1 MNQENASI
9 LVVDDEESIRNI
21 LSRRLKAEGYYCE
34 AAADG
39 AEALSKAS
47 KKSFDLVLADIKM
60 PVMSGIELLSRMQ
73 TEHPD
78 VSVLMITAVVDT
90 KVAVEAMKMGAY
102 DFVTKPFD
110 LDDLNIRVKRALER
124 RGLVLEN
131 REYQLR
137 LEQKV
142 EQQVGQI
149 RQYCQEAIQALSR
162 EQIAR
167 QELEAVRRPVN
178 VEAVP
183 GAEVGLKSSESS
195 SGVEEFAQK
204 LTQLF
209 SAPALTQLF
218 SAPARDVSKEKGI
231 NRVPVQTKTINKITQ
246 EQPPPNKE
254 KANIKEAL
262 ALYKGTIEL
271 AILPPVSLQQ
281 ILQLHEHLRPITQ
294 MNVLNLGGSVDK
306 GITIRICIATPI
318 PLLKI
323 LRDLPE
329 VEKASDELEETERI
343 VPARQEEGQKV
354 RRIVVVLFKKLASD
368 TIDSVAG

>member
-34 AAADG
+34 AAAGG

-131 REYQLR
+131 KEYQLC

-195 SGVEEFAQK
+195 SGVEEFAKK

-218 SAPARDVSKEKGI
+218 SAPARDVSKEKVI

>member
-60 PVMSGIELLSRMQ
+60 PVMSGIELLSQMQ

-195 SGVEEFAQK
+195 SGVKEFAKK

-262 ALYKGTIEL
+262 ALYNGTIEL

>member
-1 MNQENASI
+1 MEETRWMI
-9 LVVDDEESIRNI
+9 LIVDDEESIRDI
-21 LSRRLKAEGYYCE
+21 LYRKLKAEGYYCDV
-34 AAADG
+34 AADG
-39 AEALSKAS
+39 KEALRKAS
-47 KKSFDLVLADIKM
+47 AKNFDLVLMDIKM
-60 PVMSGIELLSRMQ
+60 PGLSGMEVLSQ
-73 TEHPD
+73 LITERPHI
-78 VSVLMITAVVDT
+78 SVVMITAVVDT
-90 KVAVEAMKMGAY
+90 KTAVEAMKLGAY
-102 DFVTKPFD
+102 DYVTKPFD
-110 LDDLNIRVKRALER
+110 LDDLGMRVRRALER
-124 RGLVLEN
+124 RRLVLEN
-131 REYQLR
+131 KEYQLR

-195 SGVEEFAQK
+195 SGVEEFAKK

-218 SAPARDVSKEKGI
+218 SVPARDVSKEKGI
-231 NRVPVQTKTINKITQ
+231 NRVPVQTETINKITQ

-262 ALYKGTIEL
+262 ALYNGTIEL

-306 GITIRICIATPI
+306 GITIRICIETPI

-354 RRIVVVLFKKLASD
+354 RRVVVGLFKKLASD

>member
-195 SGVEEFAQK
+195 SGVKEFAKK

-354 RRIVVVLFKKLASD
+354 RRVVVVLFKKLASD

>member
-1 MNQENASI
+1 MNQENALI

-110 LDDLNIRVKRALER
+110 LDDLGMRVRRALER
-124 RGLVLEN
+124 RRLLLEN
-131 REYQLR
+131 KEYQLR

-149 RQYCQEAIQALSR
+149 RHYYQEAIQALSR
-162 EQIAR
+162 EQVAF
-167 QELEAVRRPVN
+167 QELEAVRKTCPA
-178 VEAVP
+178 EAVSDS
-183 GAEVGLKSSESS
+183 EVGLKSSESS
-195 SGVEEFAQK
+195 SGVEEFTKK

-209 SAPALTQLF
+209 SAPTLDASKKEESDGI
-218 SAPARDVSKEKGI
+218 SAQKE
-231 NRVPVQTKTINKITQ
+231 TISKITQ
-246 EQPPPNKE
+246 DQPQSNKE
-254 KANIKEAL
+254 KTNIGEVL
-262 ALYKGTIEL
+262 DLYNGTIEL

-281 ILQLHEHLRPITQ
+281 VLQLHEDLRPITQ

-306 GITIRICIATPI
+306 GITIRINVETPI
-318 PLLKI
+318 PLLKM

-329 VEKASDELEETERI
+329 VEKASDELEELERI
-343 VPARQEEGQKV
+343 VPARQGEGSKV

>member
-218 SAPARDVSKEKGI
+218 SAPARDVSQEKVI

-246 EQPPPNKE
+246 EQTPPNKE

-262 ALYKGTIEL
+262 ALYNGTIEL

>member
-34 AAADG
+34 AAVDG

-60 PVMSGIELLSRMQ
+60 PVMSGIELLSQMQ

-262 ALYKGTIEL
+262 ALYNGTIEL

>member
-131 REYQLR
+131 KEYQLC

-195 SGVEEFAQK
+195 SGVEEFAKK

-218 SAPARDVSKEKGI
+218 SAPARDVSKEKVI

>member
-34 AAADG
+34 AAAGG

-195 SGVEEFAQK
+195 SGVKEFAQK

>member
-78 VSVLMITAVVDT
+78 VSALMITAVVDT

-110 LDDLNIRVKRALER
+110 LDDLGMRVRRALER
-124 RGLVLEN
+124 RRLVLEN
-131 REYQLR
+131 KEYQLR
-137 LEQKV
+137 LEQRV

-149 RQYCQEAIQALSR
+149 RQYYQEAIQALSR

-183 GAEVGLKSSESS
+183 DAEVGLKSSESS
-195 SGVEEFAQK
+195 SGVEEFAK
-204 LTQLF
+204 K
-209 SAPALTQLF
+209 LTQLF

-231 NRVPVQTKTINKITQ
+231 NGVSVQTETINKITQ
-246 EQPPPNKE
+246 EQPPPNKA

-262 ALYKGTIEL
+262 ALYNGTIEL

-281 ILQLHEHLRPITQ
+281 VLQLHEDLRPITQ

-306 GITIRICIATPI
+306 GITIRINVETPI

-354 RRIVVVLFKKLASD
+354 RRVVVVLFKKLASD

>member
-47 KKSFDLVLADIKM
+47 KKIFDLVLADIKM

-354 RRIVVVLFKKLASD
+354 RRIVVGLFKKLASD

>member
-47 KKSFDLVLADIKM
+47 KKIFDLVLADIKM

>member
-1 MNQENASI
+1 
-9 LVVDDEESIRNI
+9 
-21 LSRRLKAEGYYCE
+21 
-34 AAADG
+34 
-39 AEALSKAS
+39 
-47 KKSFDLVLADIKM
+47 
-60 PVMSGIELLSRMQ
+60 
-73 TEHPD
+73 
-78 VSVLMITAVVDT
+78 
-90 KVAVEAMKMGAY
+90 
-102 DFVTKPFD
+102 
-110 LDDLNIRVKRALER
+110 
-124 RGLVLEN
+124 
-131 REYQLR
+131 
-137 LEQKV
+137 
-142 EQQVGQI
+142 
-149 RQYCQEAIQALSR
+149 
-162 EQIAR
+162 
-167 QELEAVRRPVN
+167 

-195 SGVEEFAQK
+195 SGVKEFAKK

-262 ALYKGTIEL
+262 ALYNGTIEL

-354 RRIVVVLFKKLASD
+354 RRVVVVLFKKLASD

>member
-1 MNQENASI
+1 MEETRWMI
-9 LVVDDEESIRNI
+9 LIVDDEESIRDI
-21 LSRRLKAEGYYCE
+21 LYRKLKAEGYYCDV
-34 AAADG
+34 AADG
-39 AEALSKAS
+39 KEALRKAS
-47 KKSFDLVLADIKM
+47 GKNFDLVLMDIKM
-60 PVMSGIELLSRMQ
+60 PGLSGMEVLSQ
-73 TEHPD
+73 LITERPHI
-78 VSVLMITAVVDT
+78 SVVMITAVVDT
-90 KVAVEAMKMGAY
+90 KTAVEAMKLGAY
-102 DFVTKPFD
+102 DYVTKPFD
-110 LDDLNIRVKRALER
+110 LDDLGMRVRRALER
-124 RGLVLEN
+124 RRLVLEN
-131 REYQLR
+131 KEYQLR

-149 RQYCQEAIQALSR
+149 RQYYQEAIQALSR

-195 SGVEEFAQK
+195 SGVKEFAKK

-218 SAPARDVSKEKGI
+218 NVPARDVSKEKGI
-231 NRVPVQTKTINKITQ
+231 NRVPVQTKAINKITQ

-254 KANIKEAL
+254 KANTKEAL

>member
-1 MNQENASI
+1 MEETRWMI
-9 LVVDDEESIRNI
+9 LIVDDEESIRDI
-21 LSRRLKAEGYYCE
+21 LYRKLKAEGYYCDV
-34 AAADG
+34 AADG
-39 AEALSKAS
+39 KEALRKAS
-47 KKSFDLVLADIKM
+47 GKNFDLVLMDITM
-60 PVMSGIELLSRMQ
+60 PGLSGMEVLSQ
-73 TEHPD
+73 LITERPHI
-78 VSVLMITAVVDT
+78 SVVMITAVVDT
-90 KVAVEAMKMGAY
+90 KTAVEAMKLGAY
-102 DFVTKPFD
+102 DYVTKPFD
-110 LDDLNIRVKRALER
+110 LDDLGMRVRRALER
-124 RGLVLEN
+124 RRLVLEN
-131 REYQLR
+131 KEYQLR

-149 RQYCQEAIQALSR
+149 RQYYQEAIQALSR

-195 SGVEEFAQK
+195 SDVEEFAKK

-218 SAPARDVSKEKGI
+218 SASARDVSKEKGI

-354 RRIVVVLFKKLASD
+354 RRVVVGLFKKLASD

>member
-34 AAADG
+34 AAAGG

-131 REYQLR
+131 REYQLC

-262 ALYKGTIEL
+262 ALYNGTIEL

-354 RRIVVVLFKKLASD
+354 RRVVVVLFKKLASD

>member
-131 REYQLR
+131 KEYQLC

-262 ALYKGTIEL
+262 ALYNGTIEL

>member
-60 PVMSGIELLSRMQ
+60 PVMSGIELLSQMQ

-329 VEKASDELEETERI
+329 VEEASDELEETERI

-354 RRIVVVLFKKLASD
+354 RRVVVVLFKKLASD

>member
-1 MNQENASI
+1 
-9 LVVDDEESIRNI
+9 
-21 LSRRLKAEGYYCE
+21 
-34 AAADG
+34 
-39 AEALSKAS
+39 
-47 KKSFDLVLADIKM
+47 
-60 PVMSGIELLSRMQ
+60 
-73 TEHPD
+73 
-78 VSVLMITAVVDT
+78 
-90 KVAVEAMKMGAY
+90 
-102 DFVTKPFD
+102 
-110 LDDLNIRVKRALER
+110 
-124 RGLVLEN
+124 
-131 REYQLR
+131 
-137 LEQKV
+137 
-142 EQQVGQI
+142 
-149 RQYCQEAIQALSR
+149 
-162 EQIAR
+162 
-167 QELEAVRRPVN
+167 LEAVRQPVN

-204 LTQLF
+204 
-209 SAPALTQLF
+209 LTQLF

-262 ALYKGTIEL
+262 ALYNGTIEL

-354 RRIVVVLFKKLASD
+354 RRVVVVLFKKLASD

>member
-1 MNQENASI
+1 MEETRWMI
-9 LVVDDEESIRNI
+9 LIVDDEESIRDI
-21 LSRRLKAEGYYCE
+21 LYRKLKAEGYYCDV
-34 AAADG
+34 AADG
-39 AEALSKAS
+39 KEALRKAS
-47 KKSFDLVLADIKM
+47 AKNFDLVLMDIKM
-60 PVMSGIELLSRMQ
+60 PGLSGMEVLSQ
-73 TEHPD
+73 LITERPHI
-78 VSVLMITAVVDT
+78 SVVMITAVVDT
-90 KVAVEAMKMGAY
+90 KTAVEAMKLGAY
-102 DFVTKPFD
+102 DYVTKPFD
-110 LDDLNIRVKRALER
+110 LDDLGMRVRRALER
-124 RGLVLEN
+124 RRLVLEN
-131 REYQLR
+131 KEYQLR

-149 RQYCQEAIQALSR
+149 RQYYQEAIQALSR

-195 SGVEEFAQK
+195 SDVEEFAKK

-218 SAPARDVSKEKGI
+218 SASARDVSKEKGI

-306 GITIRICIATPI
+306 GITIRICIETPI

-329 VEKASDELEETERI
+329 VEQASDELEETERI

-354 RRIVVVLFKKLASD
+354 RRVVVVLFKKLASD

>member
-34 AAADG
+34 AAAGG

-131 REYQLR
+131 REYQLC

-218 SAPARDVSKEKGI
+218 SAPARDVSKEKVI

-246 EQPPPNKE
+246 EQTPPNKE

-262 ALYKGTIEL
+262 ALYNGTIEL

-354 RRIVVVLFKKLASD
+354 RRVVVVLFKKLASD

>member
-9 LVVDDEESIRNI
+9 LVVDDEESIRDI

-60 PVMSGIELLSRMQ
+60 PVMSGIELLSQMQ

-110 LDDLNIRVKRALER
+110 LDDLNIRVRRALEKKR
-124 RGLVLEN
+124 LVLEN
-131 REYQLR
+131 KEYQLR

-195 SGVEEFAQK
+195 SGVEEFAKK

-218 SAPARDVSKEKGI
+218 SAPARDVSQEKVI

-246 EQPPPNKE
+246 EQTPPNKE
-254 KANIKEAL
+254 RANIKEAL
-262 ALYKGTIEL
+262 ALYNGTIEL

-354 RRIVVVLFKKLASD
+354 RRVVVVLFKKLASD